1 MMICYHDV
9 CDGSNHG
16 MMLIM
21 VMMAIM
27 MMTVSA
33 DVGVEL
39 VLTPW
44 LIQLLLN

>member
-1 MMICYHDV
+1 MMFVTAAI
-9 CDGSNHG
+9 
-16 MMLIM
+16 MALMLIM